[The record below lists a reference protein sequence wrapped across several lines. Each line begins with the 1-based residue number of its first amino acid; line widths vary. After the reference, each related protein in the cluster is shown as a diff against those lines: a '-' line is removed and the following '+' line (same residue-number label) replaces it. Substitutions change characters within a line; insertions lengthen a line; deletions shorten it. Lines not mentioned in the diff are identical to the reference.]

1 MSLGEKLRNVE
12 CYFRKEERWK
22 RLTSLRKCQGDVKA
36 AVIDDVVY
44 VAGGSSSGEPACKY
58 EIMF

>member
-1 MSLGEKLRNVE
+1 MGEKLRNVE

-22 RLTSLRKCQGDVKA
+22 RLTSLKKCQGDVKA

-44 VAGGSSSGEPACKY
+44 VAGGSSSGEPACK
-58 EIMF
+58 